1 MSTESEYSGGT
12 SRRSVMAPSAQ
23 SADTTRRFARVLG
36 PFFVIICATVVAR
49 APDMR
54 ELITEFGATA
64 IWPWVSGAFVLMGGL
79 IVVAL
84 HPYWRGAAAVIV
96 SLLGWMMV
104 LRGVLLLAFPDTFMA
119 IANHTI
125 GAETLW
131 RVVFSGFAL
140 VGLYLTYIGWF
151 ARPKGPV
158 VQVPG
163 SMPDLPRAA

>member
-1 MSTESEYSGGT
+1 MM
-12 SRRSVMAPSAQ
+12 RSSAP
-23 SADTTRRFARVLG
+23 SADTTRKFARVLG
-36 PFFVIICATVVAR
+36 PFFAIVSITAVTR

-54 ELITEFGATA
+54 ELVAEFGATR
-64 IWPWVSGAFVLMGGL
+64 IWPWVTGAFVLMGGL

-84 HPYWRGAAAVIV
+84 HQYWRGAAAVIV

-125 GAETLW
+125 GAEALW

>member
-1 MSTESEYSGGT
+1 
-12 SRRSVMAPSAQ
+12 MAPSAQ

-84 HPYWRGAAAVIV
+84 HPYWRGVAAVIV

-104 LRGVLLLAFPDTFMA
+104 LRGVLLIAFPAVFMS
-119 IANHTI
+119 IANHTV
-125 GAETLW
+125 GAEAVW
-131 RVVFSGFAL
+131 RTVFVGFAL
-140 VGLYLTYIGWF
+140 VGLYLTWVGWMPH
-151 ARPKGPV
+151 RRHPV
-158 VQVPG
+158 MRAPG
-163 SMPDLPRAA
+163 STPDLPHAA